1 MELRSPQE
9 GEGDRLPNNPLTIV
23 WDIVTLQIDNIG
35 NGGRAMNFENI
46 LLEKK
51 EGVAKIIINRPP
63 LNILNIDTL
72 EEMNQALAELRTD
85 DEVKVVVITGAGD
98 RAFSAGVAVGDHLG
112 EKLPKMVEVFNKLFI
127 SLVEVD
133 KPTIAVVNG
142 VALGGGCEI
151 VAGCDMAIASEKAQL
166 GQPEVKLGVYPPPAS
181 VLLPRLMGR
190 QKAFELILSGDSI
203 SAREAERI
211 GLVNKAVPEEEFE
224 KATDE
229 FIKRFTA
236 NSGLTLTQARRALY
250 RNFDLEFHQ
259 AMEATGIDATMVMAG
274 ENSVEGLTAFL
285 EKRKPVWIR

>member
-1 MELRSPQE
+1 MK
-9 GEGDRLPNNPLTIV
+9 
-23 WDIVTLQIDNIG
+23 
-35 NGGRAMNFENI
+35 FENI
-46 LLEKK
+46 LLEKR

-72 EEMNQALAELRTD
+72 VEMNEALAELRAD

-98 RAFSAGVAVGDHLG
+98 RAFSAGVDVGDHLG
-112 EKLPKMVEVFNKLFI
+112 GKLPKMIEVFNKLFI

-142 VALGGGCEI
+142 IALGGGCEI
-151 VAGCDMAIASEKAQL
+151 IAGCDMAIASEKAQL

-181 VLLPRLMGR
+181 VLFPRLMGR

-203 SAREAERI
+203 DAKEAERI
-211 GLVNKAVPEEEFE
+211 GLINKAVPEEEFE

-236 NSGLTLTQARRALY
+236 NSGLILTQARRALY

-259 AMEATGIDATMVMAG
+259 AMEATGIDSTLVMSG

-285 EKRKPVWIR
+285 EKRKPIWIR

>member
-1 MELRSPQE
+1 M
-9 GEGDRLPNNPLTIV
+9 D
-23 WDIVTLQIDNIG
+23 
-35 NGGRAMNFENI
+35 FKNI

-51 EGVAKIIINRPP
+51 DEVAKVIINKPP
-63 LNILNIDTL
+63 LNILDIATL

-85 DEVKVVVITGAGD
+85 DEVKVVVITGAGEK
-98 RAFSAGVAVGDHLG
+98 AFSAGVSVGDHLG
-112 EKLPKMVEVFNKLFI
+112 EQLPKMVEVFHRLFT

-151 VAGCDMAIASEKAQL
+151 VAGCDMAIAKEGAQL

-181 VLLPRLMGR
+181 VLFPRILGR
-190 QKAFELILSGDSI
+190 RKAFELILSGDSI

-211 GLVNKAVPEEEFE
+211 GLVNKAVPDNEFE
-224 KATDE
+224 KATEE
-229 FIKRFTA
+229 FIKRFTG

-250 RNFDLEFHQ
+250 RNFDLDFPQ
-259 AMEATGIDATMVMAG
+259 AMEVTGADATMVMAQ
-274 ENSVEGLTAFL
+274 ENSVEGLKAFL

>member
-1 MELRSPQE
+1 MK
-9 GEGDRLPNNPLTIV
+9 
-23 WDIVTLQIDNIG
+23 
-35 NGGRAMNFENI
+35 FENI
-46 LLEKK
+46 LLEKR
-51 EGVAKIIINRPP
+51 EGVAKLIINRPP
-63 LNILNIDTL
+63 LNILDIDTL
-72 EEMNQALAELRTD
+72 VEMNEALAKLRTD

-112 EKLPKMVEVFNKLFI
+112 GKLPKMIEVFNKLFI

-142 VALGGGCEI
+142 IALGGGCEI

-181 VLLPRLMGR
+181 VLFPRLMGR
-190 QKAFELILSGDSI
+190 RKAFELILSGDSI
-203 SAREAERI
+203 DAKEAERI
-211 GLVNKAVPEEEFE
+211 GLINKAVPEEEFE

-259 AMEATGIDATMVMAG
+259 AMEVTGIDSTLVMAG
-274 ENSVEGLTAFL
+274 ENSVEGLTAFM

>member
-1 MELRSPQE
+1 
-9 GEGDRLPNNPLTIV
+9 
-23 WDIVTLQIDNIG
+23 
-35 NGGRAMNFENI
+35 MNFENI

-51 EGVAKIIINRPP
+51 EGVAKITINRPP

-72 EEMNQALAELRTD
+72 VEMNEALAELRTD

-98 RAFSAGVAVGDHLG
+98 RAFSAGVEVKDHLG
-112 EKLPKMVEVFNKLFI
+112 EKLAKMVEVFNKLFI
-127 SLVEVD
+127 SLIEVD

-181 VLLPRLMGR
+181 VLFPRLMGR
-190 QKAFELILSGDSI
+190 RKAFELILSGDNI
-203 SAREAERI
+203 DAKEAERI
-211 GLVNKAVPEEEFE
+211 GLINKVIPEEELE
-224 KATDE
+224 KATDK
-229 FIKRFTA
+229 FIKRFTV
-236 NSGLTLTQARRALY
+236 NSGLILTQARRALY
-250 RNFDLEFHQ
+250 RNFDLEFHK
-259 AMEATGIDATMVMAG
+259 ALEVTGIDSTLVMSG